1 LTAAVATQSTVDG
14 RCRQTI
20 SVSATADR
28 LSIPTDDFR
37 LTDDCDR
44 RLPTVD
50 CLTTATG
57 DYRLSTV

>member
-1 LTAAVATQSTVDG
+1 MEMGNGKWQKPGTL
-14 RCRQTI
+14 
-20 SVSATADR
+20 
-28 LSIPTDDFR
+28 TDDFR